1 MSNANPSPVSDDATG
16 SPHHTHRQRH
26 TDLHARTLHAASRF
40 CEQPANDTVR
50 PVGRVGIIGANGMS
64 IGLAVGLAAADIPVT
79 VFDEREALDRGLALL
94 RASYADALARG
105 ALTADQHQRR
115 LALFGPAVRF
125 HHLKDCD
132 LIIEVMSIDATT
144 REKFFRYLDEIG
156 KPSAIMVAN
165 ASGACLDRIAGCTR
179 RPGDVLGLRFPDPA
193 SLSENATLVRARETS
208 AEAFATAAALL
219 ADIGKLQG

>member
-1 MSNANPSPVSDDATG
+1 MTNANPSPVSDDATG
-16 SPHHTHRQRH
+16 SPHPTHRQRH
-26 TDLHARTLHAASRF
+26 TDLHVRTLRTAAGF

-50 PVGRVGIIGANGMS
+50 SVGRVGIIGANGMS

-79 VFDEREALDRGLALL
+79 VFDEREALDQGLALL
-94 RASYADALARG
+94 RASYTDAVSRG
-105 ALTADQHQRR
+105 ALTADQRQRR

-132 LIIEVMSIDATT
+132 LVIEVMSIDAAI

-165 ASGACLDRIAGCTR
+165 ASGYCLDRIARCTR
-179 RPGDVLGLRFPDPA
+179 RPGDVLGLRFPDPGI
-193 SLSENATLVRARETS
+193 LTQKATLVRARETS
-208 AEAFATAAALL
+208 GEAFATAAALL
-219 ADIGKLQG
+219 TDIGKLQT

>member
-1 MSNANPSPVSDDATG
+1 MTNANPSPVSDDATG
-16 SPHHTHRQRH
+16 SPHPTHRP
-26 TDLHARTLHAASRF
+26 TDPHVRTLRTAAGF

-79 VFDEREALDRGLALL
+79 VFDEREALDQGLALL
-94 RASYADALARG
+94 RASYTDAVSRG
-105 ALTADQHQRR
+105 ALTADQCQRR

-132 LIIEVMSIDATT
+132 LVIEVMAIDAAT

-165 ASGACLDRIAGCTR
+165 ASGSSLDRIARCTR

-193 SLSENATLVRARETS
+193 IPSRQATLVRARETS
-208 AEAFATAAALL
+208 GEAFATAAALL
-219 ADIGKLQG
+219 TDIGKLQT